1 MTAFSLPEEKGDR
14 IFMLGDTKDSQ
25 RAGNRMEQ
33 APNGNLVK
41 LLVHGVLRDPNTET
55 QIVILKDEQ
64 NQETLPIWVG
74 LAEGDSISHA
84 MNEAQTP
91 RPMTHD
97 LIRSLTDHLG
107 IKVTRVVVTDVQ
119 ANTYY
124 ATIYMNA
131 KGTERTVD
139 SRPSDAIAL
148 ALRTQSPI
156 FATKQVLQAR
166 GGGSLE
172 AWLDKFGV
180 KQAGASEDESAP

>member
-1 MTAFSLPEEKGDR
+1 MAAFSLPEGEKGDR
-14 IFMLGDTKDSQ
+14 ISHPMLASTKDSQ

-64 NQETLPIWVG
+64 SQATLPIWIG

-97 LIRSLTDHLG
+97 LIRSLTDHLS
-107 IKVTRVVVTDVQ
+107 IKV
-119 ANTYY
+119 
-124 ATIYMNA
+124 
-131 KGTERTVD
+131 
-139 SRPSDAIAL
+139 
-148 ALRTQSPI
+148 
-156 FATKQVLQAR
+156 
-166 GGGSLE
+166 
-172 AWLDKFGV
+172 
-180 KQAGASEDESAP
+180 